1 MTTVDEYITSAKTVL
16 RKMNHLEEDFNK
28 VDSSL
33 REEWANQ
40 LEWLIWNLLTFLMK
54 CTTKRQ
60 ALQVTACSKRFHKHK
75 VLLEGLGV
83 NFP

>member
-1 MTTVDEYITSAKTVL
+1 MITVDEYIHSCKHIL
-16 RKMNHLEEDFNK
+16 RKITYLEQDFQA
-28 VDSSL
+28 VDSEL
-33 REEWANQ
+33 QTEWADQ
-40 LEWLIWNLLTFLMK
+40 IEWLIWNLLTFLMK

-60 ALQVTACSKRFHKHK
+60 ALQVTACSKRFNKHK

>member
-1 MTTVDEYITSAKTVL
+1 MITVDEYIHSCKHIL
-16 RKMNHLEEDFNK
+16 RKINYLEQDFQA
-28 VDSSL
+28 VDSEL
-33 REEWANQ
+33 QTEWADQ
-40 LEWLIWNLLTFLMK
+40 IEWLIWNLLTFLMK

-60 ALQVTACSKRFHKHK
+60 ALQVTACSKRFNKHK

>member
-1 MTTVDEYITSAKTVL
+1 MMTVDEYIHSCKHIL
-16 RKMNHLEEDFNK
+16 RKINYLEQDFQA
-28 VDSSL
+28 VDSEL
-33 REEWANQ
+33 QTEWADQ
-40 LEWLIWNLLTFLMK
+40 IEWLIWNLLTFLMK

-60 ALQVTACSKRFHKHK
+60 ALQVTACSKRFNKHK